1 MYLFIN
7 SFISFCSTS
16 SSLRCKIRVLDSF
29 GSDAEFNF
37 AFYKENIPGG
47 RSVWGSLN
55 LLLPQF
61 MTMYRELWFS
71 IILRGYRL
79 FCLVCFFLYLLC
91 NSMVDY
97 FGSIYSISKSLLSQA
112 YLNYL
117 SNSMFLW
124 VICTFMLPH
133 QIDLVCLYASL
144 FCYVL
149 FYFILCF
156 AVCMFYTVLFLFYFL
171 LFYVCLLFSLAFL
184 SLFSAHSP
192 DNSFVG
198 FAVPDKKHLVETKV
212 TRIGTKA
219 LVYGKMPFFWEVRK
233 LTSSSAMRLR
243 SYIKRLMMR
252 FGHKIPYAFR

>member
-1 MYLFIN
+1 MYLFNN

-71 IILRGYRL
+71 IILRGYHL
-79 FCLVCFFLYLLC
+79 FFLVCFFLYLLC

-117 SNSMFLW
+117 SNSIFLW
-124 VICTFMLPH
+124 VLLIKMIWCVCMLACFAMFCFISFCVLLFVCFIPCFAFFCFMFVFY
-133 QIDLVCLYASL
+133 LVLAFCLY
-144 FCYVL
+144 FQR
-149 FYFILCF
+149 
-156 AVCMFYTVLFLFYFL
+156 TVLIIRSLAL
-171 LFYVCLLFSLAFL
+171 LFQ
-184 SLFSAHSP
+184 
-192 DNSFVG
+192 
-198 FAVPDKKHLVETKV
+198 
-212 TRIGTKA
+212 I
-219 LVYGKMPFFWEVRK
+219 
-233 LTSSSAMRLR
+233 R
-243 SYIKRLMMR
+243 SI
-252 FGHKIPYAFR
+252 

>member
-7 SFISFCSTS
+7 SFIS

-71 IILRGYRL
+71 IILRGYHL
-79 FCLVCFFLYLLC
+79 FFLVCFFLYLLC

-133 QIDLVCLYASL
+133 QID
-144 FCYVL
+144 
-149 FYFILCF
+149 YFILCF

-252 FGHKIPYAFR
+252 FGHKSPYAFR

>member
-1 MYLFIN
+1 
-7 SFISFCSTS
+7 
-16 SSLRCKIRVLDSF
+16 
-29 GSDAEFNF
+29 
-37 AFYKENIPGG
+37 
-47 RSVWGSLN
+47 
-55 LLLPQF
+55 
-61 MTMYRELWFS
+61 
-71 IILRGYRL
+71 
-79 FCLVCFFLYLLC
+79 
-91 NSMVDY
+91 
-97 FGSIYSISKSLLSQA
+97 
-112 YLNYL
+112 
-117 SNSMFLW
+117 
-124 VICTFMLPH
+124 MLPH

-156 AVCMFYTVLFLFYFL
+156 AVCMFYTVFCFL
-171 LFYVCLLFSLAFL
+171 LFYVCFLFSPSFL

-252 FGHKIPYAFR
+252 FRL

>member
-1 MYLFIN
+1 
-7 SFISFCSTS
+7 
-16 SSLRCKIRVLDSF
+16 
-29 GSDAEFNF
+29 
-37 AFYKENIPGG
+37 
-47 RSVWGSLN
+47 
-55 LLLPQF
+55 
-61 MTMYRELWFS
+61 
-71 IILRGYRL
+71 
-79 FCLVCFFLYLLC
+79 
-91 NSMVDY
+91 
-97 FGSIYSISKSLLSQA
+97 
-112 YLNYL
+112 
-117 SNSMFLW
+117 
-124 VICTFMLPH
+124 MLPH

-219 LVYGKMPFFWEVRK
+219 LVYGKMPFFWEVRETHK
-233 LTSSSAMRLR
+233 FICNEIKVLYQTSDDEVR
-243 SYIKRLMMR
+243 SQKSLCISL
-252 FGHKIPYAFR
+252 ISLSL

>member
-7 SFISFCSTS
+7 SFISFCSIS

-37 AFYKENIPGG
+37 AFYKDNIPGG
-47 RSVWGSLN
+47 RSVWGNLN

-252 FGHKIPYAFR
+252 FGHKSPYAFR